1 VARGRL
7 GKADLADDVV
17 QETFLCALKWLH
29 TYDSKY
35 SFRTWLWTIL
45 LNQCS
50 RAAKK
55 IGRQQRVFSAAGE
68 FHGGNTDAALVASDE
83 VSPLDGLLARESAGR
98 VQELLA
104 RLPDNQADAV
114 RLRFFGGLKFQE
126 IAEAQ
131 GCSLTSAKTRVRLG
145 LLQLSQWLGASQAVL
160 RMTGETP

>member
-1 VARGRL
+1 
-7 GKADLADDVV
+7 
-17 QETFLCALKWLH
+17 
-29 TYDSKY
+29 
-35 SFRTWLWTIL
+35 
-45 LNQCS
+45 
-50 RAAKK
+50 
-55 IGRQQRVFSAAGE
+55 VFSAAGE